1 MSVINEQLK
10 IAVAAAELEKAARQK
25 EAYINAPFA
34 YQKGAP
40 VGYMDYTVHP
50 GVAAME
56 YGRQQGS
63 QRHQNEVKQ
72 FAEADKQR
80 YLQAVANGYEGP
92 QRVIKIPDAYVAKY
106 ENALGLKAV
115 VPVQVDKG
123 LGHITGAA
131 NLRGDYRVGFNGDIP
146 INKGMLSGSIQKNT
160 GIYTAPINTY
170 APEPSVQEQFSL
182 KPGPYEP
189 RDRVNIPLADKNQR
203 QFNAAIAYANG
214 PHSIDVNYN
223 KTPYTDGA
231 GVNYN
236 YRNGADAFAL
246 NYNKAHDYQGLDM
259 DYRTGQHMFKLF
271 HNKDKDNKTVG
282 GQYSY
287 NW

>member
-1 MSVINEQLK
+1 M
-10 IAVAAAELEKAARQK
+10 
-25 EAYINAPFA
+25 
-34 YQKGAP
+34 
-40 VGYMDYTVHP
+40 
-50 GVAAME
+50 
-56 YGRQQGS
+56 
-63 QRHQNEVKQ
+63 
-72 FAEADKQR
+72 AD
-80 YLQAVANGYEGP
+80 GYEGP
-92 QRVIKIPDAYVAKY
+92 QHIIEIPETYTPKY
-106 ENALGLKAV
+106 KNALGLTAV

-131 NLRGDYRVGFNGDIP
+131 NLRGDYRVGFNGSVPVND
-146 INKGMLSGSIQKNT
+146 GMLSGHIQKDT

-189 RDRVNIPLADKNQR
+189 REYNIPLADKNQR

-271 HNKDKDNKTVG
+271 HDKDGDNKTSGV
-282 GQYSY
+282 QYIY
-287 NW
+287 KW